1 MPRLDKVLASAAALV
16 GVRHGEGRRTAIL
29 FTYLLL
35 ASAVFVLGRT
45 VRDTLFLSRYS
56 VSALPWM
63 FVLYG
68 VASAL
73 TVVAYARFADRIS
86 RVRLVIVSIVVA
98 SVTYLAT
105 WVLVGTDVGWVYP
118 AFYVW
123 SEVVA
128 NLLIVQFWTLANDF
142 HDPRA
147 ARRLFPAVAAARV
160 VGVVLIGL
168 LSSALV
174 RAVGTPALLLVLVA
188 MMIAIAVTAFA
199 LRREPRVDHELER
212 TRGPKPRMLSDP
224 YVLRLAAFILLAFTA
239 LTIGDYQFKI
249 IARET
254 FREDDLA
261 RFFSLFYAATGVL
274 AVVIQLLVTPWVLRR
289 FGVEWG
295 MAVMPGLFGLASALL
310 PLSPSLP
317 IATVVK
323 FADNGLQYT
332 VHDTTVQA
340 LYAPFRPEVKART
353 RALLDAV
360 VKPLSYGVGGL
371 ALVLLAPRMPVHW
384 LSFITLAL
392 VIGWL
397 LMIPVVRRRY
407 TRALEGMLGT
417 VGTLADDAERVVDA
431 RATESMIGVLAH
443 GRVEQVLAV
452 LGQLENE
459 SGAPFVR
466 AIEKLTRAIDPEVR
480 AVAYARLASLP
491 ASDPEVAIV
500 GLTDEH
506 PDVRAAAAWTV
517 AQRFG
522 DDALERL
529 VALRAD
535 PSADVR
541 VAAVAGQLVYAG
553 IEGAIEGGRELARL
567 LASEDDDDR
576 IEACRVLRRLGPAA
590 FRPVRTLLT
599 DPSADV
605 RRAALR
611 AAGAVADPRLVPALI
626 EALGLRGTRA
636 RAIQAIVAVGEP
648 ASDALADL
656 LRDPATPREVRLVV
670 PRILRAIPSRRAY
683 ALLRPLATSYDG
695 HLRLRVLGALATIGA
710 AIGLRESRSHVRE
723 LLLFEVKAAYRNMA
737 AWRRARPIV
746 GNMLLEEEFEFR
758 QTRAVRRILRIL
770 EMRYDRG
777 ALKLVRAALDR
788 GQRRAQ
794 AVEMLDALLEPMF
807 RAIVV
812 PFLEDGPEAE
822 RLARAGPLLGPIPGP
837 MEFLGEQAMHPNP
850 FVAALALDA
859 LPSIENAP
867 AREIAEKNLADRDPL
882 VREQALRTLF
892 RVAPES
898 AQTRAAELA
907 QDPDPI
913 VGRLATHIAA
923 GRGWPM
929 ELHMPS
935 TLEKV
940 LALKSTPLF
949 SRVPAE
955 DLAPLARMAE
965 SRIVP
970 ANERIVAEG
979 EPGDELFLV
988 VHGRVAVSRNGHRIT
1003 TLGPGESFGEI
1014 SVLDDGPRTATV
1026 VAEEQSEVLAIAG
1039 EDFYEI
1045 LREQAE
1051 IAEGIIRIL
1060 VKRLRDADA
1069 AL

>member
-1 MPRLDKVLASAAALV
+1 MLTNAAALL
-16 GVRHGEGRRTAIL
+16 GLRRGEGRRTAIL
-29 FTYLLL
+29 FVYLLL

-45 VRDTLFLSRYS
+45 VRDTLFLSRYP

-86 RVRLVIVSIVVA
+86 RVRLVSVSVA
-98 SVTYLAT
+98 VGGVTYLAT
-105 WVLVGTDVGWVYP
+105 WVLVGTDVAWVYP

-128 NLLIVQFWTLANDF
+128 NLLIVQFWTIANDL
-142 HDPRA
+142 HDPRS

-174 RAVGTPALLLVLVA
+174 RAIGTPALLLVLVA
-188 MMIAIAVTAFA
+188 MMLAIGVMAFV
-199 LRREPRVDHELER
+199 LRGEPRVDKELLR
-212 TRGPKPRMLSDP
+212 TRGPKPRMASDP
-224 YVLRLAAFILLAFTA
+224 YVRSLAVFILLTFTA
-239 LTIGDYQFKI
+239 LTLGDYQFKI
-249 IARET
+249 IARAT

-261 RFFSLFYAATGVL
+261 RFFSLFYAATGVF
-274 AVVIQLLVTPWVLRR
+274 AVVIQLLLTPWVLRR
-289 FGVEWG
+289 FGVGWG
-295 MAVMPGLFGLASALL
+295 MALMPGLFGIASAVL
-310 PLSPSLP
+310 PLAPSLP

-332 VHDTTVQA
+332 VHDTTLQA
-340 LYAPFRPEVKART
+340 LYTPFRPEVKART
-353 RALLDAV
+353 RALLDAL

-371 ALVLLAPRMPVHW
+371 ALVLLAPRMPVQW
-384 LSFITLAL
+384 LSAITVGL
-392 VIGWL
+392 VVGWL
-397 LMIPVVRRRY
+397 LVIPVVRRRY

-417 VGTLADDAERVVDA
+417 AGTLADDAERVVDA
-431 RATESMIGVLAH
+431 SATESLIGVLTH
-443 GRVEQVLAV
+443 GRAEHVLAV

-459 SGAPFVR
+459 TSPPFVH
-466 AIEKLTRAIDPEVR
+466 AVEKLTRAIDPEVR
-480 AVAYARLASLP
+480 AAAYARLATLST
-491 ASDPEVAIV
+491 SDPDIAIG
-500 GLTDEH
+500 GLSDDNPE
-506 PDVRAAAAWTV
+506 VRAAAAWTV
-517 AQRFG
+517 AQRLG

-535 PSADVR
+535 ASPDVR

-567 LASEDDDDR
+567 LGSEDDEER

-590 FRPVRTLLT
+590 FRPVRTLLA

-626 EALGLRGTRA
+626 DALRIRSTRA
-636 RAIQAIVAVGEP
+636 RAIQALVAVGEP
-648 ASDALADL
+648 ASDPLADL
-656 LRDPATPREVRLVV
+656 LRDPTTSREVRLVV

-683 ALLRPLATSYDG
+683 ALLRGLATSYDG
-695 HLRLRVLGALATIGA
+695 HLRLRVLGALASIRA
-710 AIGLRESRSHVRE
+710 ALGFRESRSYVRD
-723 LLLFEVKAAYRNMA
+723 LLRFEVKAAYRNMA

-746 GNMLLEEEFEFR
+746 GNLLLEEEFEFR

-770 EMRYDRG
+770 ELRYDRVV
-777 ALKLVRAALDR
+777 LKLVRAALDR

-794 AVEMLDALLEPMF
+794 ALEMLDALLEPAL

-812 PFLEDGPEAE
+812 PFLDDAPETE
-822 RLARAGPLLGPIPGP
+822 RLARAGELAGPVPP
-837 MEFLGEQAMHPNP
+837 PVEFLAEQAMHPNP

-859 LPSIENAP
+859 LPSIEGAP
-867 AREIAEKNLADRDPL
+867 ARELAEKNLADHEPL

-898 AQTRAAELA
+898 ARTRAAELA

-940 LALKSTPLF
+940 LVLKSTPLF

-970 ANERIVAEG
+970 AGERIVAEG

-988 VHGRVAVSRNGHRIT
+988 VHGRVAVSRNGHRVT
-1003 TLGPGESFGEI
+1003 TLGAGESFGEI

-1026 VAEEQSEVLAIAG
+1026 VAEEQSEVLSIAG

-1051 IAEGIIRIL
+1051 IAEGVIRIL

>member
-1 MPRLDKVLASAAALV
+1 MPRVEKVLTSAAALF
-16 GVRHGEGRRTAIL
+16 GVRRGEGRRTIIL
-29 FTYLLL
+29 FVYLLL

-45 VRDTLFLSRYS
+45 VRDTLFLSRYP

-73 TVVAYARFADRIS
+73 TVVAYARLADRIS
-86 RVRLVIVSIVVA
+86 RARLVVVSVA
-98 SVTYLAT
+98 IASATYLAT
-105 WVLVGTDVGWVYP
+105 WVLVGTEVGWIYP
-118 AFYVW
+118 VFYVW

-128 NLLIVQFWTLANDF
+128 NLLIVQFWTLANDL

-147 ARRLFPAVAAARV
+147 ARRLFPAIGAARV

-174 RAVGTPALLLVLVA
+174 RAIGTPALLFVLVA
-188 MMIAIAVTAFA
+188 MMIAIAGLALA
-199 LRREPRVDHELER
+199 LRREPRADDEVQR
-212 TRGPKPRMLSDP
+212 TRGPRPRVLRDP
-224 YVLRLAAFILLAFTA
+224 YVLSLAGFILLAFTA

-261 RFFSLFYAATGVL
+261 RFFALFYAATGVL
-274 AVVIQLLVTPWVLRR
+274 AVVIQMLLTPWLLRR
-289 FGVEWG
+289 FGVGWG
-295 MAVMPGLFGLASALL
+295 MAVMPGLFGLASAVL
-310 PLSPSLP
+310 PFVPSLP
-317 IATVVK
+317 VATVMK

-353 RALLDAV
+353 RAFLDAV
-360 VKPLSYGVGGL
+360 VKPLSYGVGGI
-371 ALVLLAPRMPVHW
+371 ALVLLAPRVPVHW
-384 LSFITLAL
+384 LSVGTLAL

-397 LMIPVVRRRY
+397 AVIPSVRRRY
-407 TRALEGMLGT
+407 TRSLEGILGT
-417 VGTLADDAERVVDA
+417 AGALADDRERVVDA

-443 GRVEQVLAV
+443 GRPEQVLAV
-452 LGQLENE
+452 LEQLENE
-459 SGAPFVR
+459 SSAPFVR
-466 AIEKLTRAIDPEVR
+466 AVERLARSGAPEVR
-480 AVAYARLASLP
+480 VAAHARLAALP
-491 ASDPEVAIV
+491 TSDPAVTLA
-500 GLTDEH
+500 GLDDDDAE
-506 PDVRAAAAWTV
+506 VRAAAAWTL
-517 AQRFG
+517 AQRLG

-529 VALRAD
+529 MPMRLD
-535 PSADVR
+535 PSQDVR
-541 VAAVAGQLVYAG
+541 VAAVAGVLVHAG
-553 IEGAIEGGRELARL
+553 VEGAIEGGRELARL
-567 LASEDDDDR
+567 LGSEIEDDR

-590 FRPVRTLLT
+590 FRPVRRLLA
-599 DPSADV
+599 DPVFEV

-626 EALGLRGTRA
+626 EALYVRATRG
-636 RAIQAIVAVGEP
+636 RAIQALVAVGEP
-648 ASDALADL
+648 ASDGLAEV
-656 LRDPATPREVRLVV
+656 LRDPATPREIRLVL

-695 HLRLRVLGALATIGA
+695 HLRLRVLGALASIA
-710 AIGLRESRSHVRE
+710 ATIGLRESRAHVRE
-723 LLLFEVKAAYRNMA
+723 LVRFEVSAAYRNLA

-746 GNMLLEEEFEFR
+746 GNLLLDGEFEFR

-770 EMRYDRG
+770 ELRYDRG
-777 ALKLVRAALDR
+777 AMKLVRAALDR

-794 AVEMLDALLEPMF
+794 ALEMLDAMLEPGL
-807 RAIVV
+807 RAMVV
-812 PFLEDGPEAE
+812 PFLDDAPDAE
-822 RLARAGPLLGPIPGP
+822 KLARAGDLLGKVPEPL
-837 MEFLGEQAMHPNP
+837 EFLTEQAEHPNP

-859 LPSIENAP
+859 LPSIRDAP
-867 AREIAEKNLADRDPL
+867 ARRIAEEALRDRDPL

-892 RVAPES
+892 RVAADF
-898 AQTRAAELA
+898 AQTRAADLA

-913 VGRLATHIAA
+913 VARLASVIAS

-940 LALKSTPLF
+940 LVLKSAPLF

-955 DLAPLARMAE
+955 DLSSLARMAE
-965 SRIVP
+965 SRIIAP
-970 ANERIVAEG
+970 GQRIVAEG
-979 EPGDELFLV
+979 EPGDELYLL
-988 VHGRVAVSRNGHRIT
+988 VHGRVAVTRGGHRLA

-1026 VAEEQSEVLAIAG
+1026 VAEEQSEVLAIAS

-1045 LREQAE
+1045 LREQSE
-1051 IAEGIIRIL
+1051 IAEGVIRIL

-1069 AL
+1069 AI